1 MGTTTNNARLAA
13 LGELCTNRALR
24 RAELAWGG
32 FHAVEWA
39 SFVALSVVAYEADG
53 AKAVGLVLFARMVP
67 SALVAPFVAVMG
79 DRYRRERILLAVHLI
94 RGVACLAAAA
104 ALALDAPPIAV
115 YVSAVLAAVPLAA
128 HRPCHLALV
137 PLLARSPR
145 ELSASNVAALSLESA
160 AVLAGPL
167 AAAVLIAVSGP
178 AAVFAACAAISFLS
192 FAAIAGIRAG
202 APAAGA
208 GARPGVL
215 GELREGVRALARNRP
230 VRLVVALFGAQAFVR
245 GVLGVLVV
253 VVAID
258 VLGIGEPGVGTLM
271 AAFGL
276 GGLAGALAGVSLVG
290 RGGLGR
296 PFQLSLAGWGLPLV
310 LIGIWPE
317 TGVALL
323 ALAASGFANSLLD
336 VSGFTSMQEH
346 VDERLLGRVFGL
358 FELVVIVAVALG
370 ALTAPV
376 LLDLLGSRGALIAVG
391 TLLPLLAAVAHQ
403 ALGRID
409 DGMAVRTDELELL
422 RRTVVFA
429 PLSYAALRRLASS
442 LGEQRAAAGEAIV
455 RQGEDGEVVYVI
467 AEGRVAVS
475 RDGEAVAELGPDATF
490 GETALIL
497 DAPRN
502 ATVTALEP
510 LLLRTL
516 GRGPF
521 LAEVTG
527 NRLSRDALDR
537 LVAARDPAAG

>member
-1 MGTTTNNARLAA
+1 MGTTTNSTRLAA
-13 LGELCTNRALR
+13 LGELCTNRSLR

-32 FHAVEWA
+32 FHAAEWA
-39 SFVALSVVAYEADG
+39 SLVALSVVAYEAGG
-53 AKAVGLVLFARMVP
+53 AEAVGLVLFARMVP
-67 SALVAPFVAVMG
+67 SAFVAPFVAVIG

-104 ALALDAPPIAV
+104 ALALDAAPIAV
-115 YVSAVLAAVPLAA
+115 YASAVLAAVPLAA

-167 AAAVLIAVSGP
+167 AAALLLAVSEP
-178 AAVFAACAAISFLS
+178 AAVFAACGAISFLS

-202 APAAGA
+202 APSAGT

-215 GELREGVRALARNRP
+215 RELREGVGALAHNRP
-230 VRLVVALFGAQAFVR
+230 VRLVVGLFGAQAFVR

-258 VLGIGEPGVGTLM
+258 VLGIGEPGVGTLT

-276 GGLAGALAGVSLVG
+276 GGLAGALAGISLVG

-296 PFQLSLAGWGLPLV
+296 PFQLSLAGWGLPLA

-317 TGVALL
+317 TGVALV

-336 VSGFTSMQEH
+336 VAGFTSMQEH

-358 FELVVIVAVALG
+358 FELVVIVSVALG
-370 ALTAPV
+370 SLTAPV

-391 TLLPLLAAVAHQ
+391 VLLPVLAALAHG

-409 DGMAVRTDELELL
+409 DGMAVRADELELL

-442 LGEQRAAAGEAIV
+442 LGEQQAAAGDAVV
-455 RQGEDGEVVYVI
+455 RQGEEGEVVYVI
-467 AEGRVAVS
+467 AEGRVAVT

-497 DAPRN
+497 DVPRN

>member
-1 MGTTTNNARLAA
+1 MTDSARLGA
-13 LGELCTNRALR
+13 LFELCTNRALR
-24 RAELAWGG
+24 RVELAWGG
-32 FHAVEWA
+32 FHAAEWA
-39 SFVALSVVAYEADG
+39 SLVALSVVAYEADG
-53 AKAVGLVLFARMVP
+53 AQAVGLVLFARMVP
-67 SALVAPFVAVMG
+67 SALVAPFVAVIG

-94 RGVACLAAAA
+94 RGVACVAAAA
-104 ALALDAPPIAV
+104 ALALDAAPIAV

-167 AAAVLIAVSGP
+167 AAAVLLAVSEP
-178 AAVFAACAAISFLS
+178 AAVFAACAAMSFLS

-202 APAAGA
+202 APSTRAA
-208 GARPGVL
+208 ARPGVL
-215 GELREGVRALARNRP
+215 RELREGLSALARNRP

-245 GVLGVLVV
+245 GALGVLVV

-276 GGLAGALAGVSLVG
+276 GGLAGALAGISLVG

-310 LIGIWPE
+310 LIGIWPD
-317 TGVALL
+317 TGVALV

-346 VDERLLGRVFGL
+346 VDDRLLGRVFGL
-358 FELVVIVAVALG
+358 FELVVIMAVALG
-370 ALTAPV
+370 SLAAPA
-376 LLDLLGSRGALIAVG
+376 LLDVLGSRGSLIAVG
-391 TLLPLLAAVAHQ
+391 VLLPVLAAFSHS

-409 DGMAVRTDELELL
+409 DGMAVRADELDLL

-442 LGEQRAAAGEAIV
+442 LGEQRFAVGEAIV
-455 RQGEDGEVVYVI
+455 RQGDDGEVVYVI

-475 RDGEAVAELGPDATF
+475 RDGEPVAELGPDETF
-490 GETALIL
+490 GEAALIL

-527 NRLSRDALDR
+527 NRLSRDALDG

>member
-1 MGTTTNNARLAA
+1 M
-13 LGELCTNRALR
+13 
-24 RAELAWGG
+24 
-32 FHAVEWA
+32 
-39 SFVALSVVAYEADG
+39 
-53 AKAVGLVLFARMVP
+53 
-67 SALVAPFVAVMG
+67 
-79 DRYRRERILLAVHLI
+79 
-94 RGVACLAAAA
+94 
-104 ALALDAPPIAV
+104 
-115 YVSAVLAAVPLAA
+115 
-128 HRPCHLALV
+128 
-137 PLLARSPR
+137 
-145 ELSASNVAALSLESA
+145 AALSLESA

-167 AAAVLIAVSGP
+167 LAAVLLAVSGP

-192 FAAIAGIRAG
+192 FAAIAGIRAD
-202 APAAGA
+202 APSTDSGV
-208 GARPGVL
+208 RPGVL
-215 GELREGVRALARNRP
+215 GELRDGVHALYRNPP
-230 VRLVVALFGAQAFVR
+230 VRLVVALFGAQTFVR
-245 GVLGVLVV
+245 GALGVLVV
-253 VVAID
+253 VVSID
-258 VLGIGEPGVGTLM
+258 VLGLGEPGVGTLM

-276 GGLAGALAGVSLVG
+276 GGLVGAIAGVSLVG

-296 PFQLSLAGWGLPLV
+296 PFQLSLAGWGIPLV

-317 TGVALL
+317 TGVALV

-336 VSGFTSMQEH
+336 VSGFTSIQEH

-370 ALTAPV
+370 ALAAPV

-391 TLLPLLAAVAHQ
+391 LLLPVLAALAHH

-409 DGMAVRTDELELL
+409 DGMAVRADELDLL

-442 LGEQRAAAGEAIV
+442 LGEQRAVVGEAIV
-455 RQGEDGEVVYVI
+455 RQGDDGEVVYVI
-467 AEGRVAVS
+467 VEGCVAVS
-475 RDGEAVAELGPDATF
+475 RDGEPVAELGPNETF
-490 GETALIL
+490 GEAALIL

-516 GRGPF
+516 GRRPF

-527 NRLSRDALDR
+527 NRLSKDALDR